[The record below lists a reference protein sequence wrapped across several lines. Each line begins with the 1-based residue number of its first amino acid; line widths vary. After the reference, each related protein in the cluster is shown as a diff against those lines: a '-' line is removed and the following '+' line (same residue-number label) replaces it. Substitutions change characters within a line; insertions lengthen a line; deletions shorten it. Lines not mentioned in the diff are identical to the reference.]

1 MTAKATT
8 PAAGKRDWKYYLQ
21 ERVLVIFFLGFSSG
35 LPFPLV
41 YATLSA
47 WLEEAG
53 VERSTIS
60 TFAWLGFAY
69 SLKFVWAPLVD
80 SLRLPVLTGIF
91 GRRRAW
97 MLLAQV
103 SIGASLLILA
113 GIDPLVVLVLPKGD
127 TERPEVEDRRGDVLA
142 GIEAL
147 HIVIDAYR
155 IESAPDDMQGVLA
168 AAYQYGYRISLLIS
182 MAGAL
187 YLADFGSWQMTY
199 TAMAGCMVIGLL
211 ATLWCREPE
220 TAAGTDIYAGDTYAA
235 KISSWFTHAVAEP
248 FADFFARYGRFLFI
262 ILLFVSLYRISDYV
276 LGILA
281 NPFYLAIG
289 YTKSEV
295 ATVAKVYGTWMTVV
309 GVGAGGWAVLRY
321 GVAQC
326 LVIATTL
333 IMSTNLFFAVMT
345 QVGPEI
351 WMLGV
356 TITADNI
363 AQGFGG
369 TVLIAYL
376 SSLTNREFTATQY
389 ALLSSFMALLPK
401 FLAGY
406 SGNVQESIGWLG
418 FFLYAAALGVPA
430 ILLSIVPAIVL
441 AFVVA
446 RRHDTLV
453 GDESAGA

>member
-1 MTAKATT
+1 MSADEAQPAAT
-8 PAAGKRDWKYYLQ
+8 PAGWRHYLQ
-21 ERVLVIFFLGFSSG
+21 EKVLVIFFLGFSSG

-47 WLEEAG
+47 WLEDAG
-53 VERSTIS
+53 IERSTIS

-69 SLKFVWAPLVD
+69 SLKFVWAPFVD
-80 SLRLPVLTGIF
+80 SLRLPLLTGIF

-97 MLLAQV
+97 MLLAQL
-103 SIGASLLILA
+103 SIGVSLLVLA
-113 GIDPLVVLVLPKGD
+113 GIDPA
-127 TERPEVEDRRGDVLA
+127 RN
-142 GIEAL
+142 IEAFAL
-147 HIVIDAYR
+147 VALAVAFSSATQDIVIDAYR
-155 IESAPDDMQGVLA
+155 IESAADEMQGILA
-168 AAYQYGYRISLLIS
+168 AAYQYGYRISLLVS

-187 YLADFGSWQMTY
+187 YLADFGSWELAYM
-199 TAMAGCMVIGLL
+199 AMAGCMVVGLL
-211 ATLWCREPE
+211 ATLWCREP
-220 TAAGTDIYAGDTYAA
+220 AAEAGAPADAAATYGERLAA
-235 KISSWFTHAVAEP
+235 WFKHAVADP
-248 FADFFARYGRFLFI
+248 FADFYARFGRYLFL
-262 ILLFVSLYRISDYV
+262 ILVFVSVYRISDYV

-289 YTKSEV
+289 YSKSEV
-295 ATVAKVYGTWMTVV
+295 ATVAKIYGTWMTII

-321 GVAQC
+321 GVARC

-333 IMSTNLFFAVMT
+333 IMSTNLFFALMT
-345 QVGPEI
+345 RVGPEL

-376 SSLTNREFTATQY
+376 SSLTNRDFTATQY
-389 ALLSSFMALLPK
+389 ALLSSFMALFPK

-406 SGNVQESIGWLG
+406 SGNVQESLGWLG
-418 FFLYAAALGVPA
+418 FFLYAALLGVPA
-430 ILLSIVPAIVL
+430 IIL

-446 RRHDTLV
+446 RRHDALI
-453 GDESAGA
+453 ESGKPHA

>member
-113 GIDPLVVLVLPKGD
+113 GIDPGTNIKGFAI
-127 TERPEVEDRRGDVLA
+127 VALA
-142 GIEAL
+142 VAFSSATQD
-147 HIVIDAYR
+147 IVIDAYR

-430 ILLSIVPAIVL
+430 IVL

>member
-1 MTAKATT
+1 MTAETGSQEAE
-8 PAAGKRDWKYYLQ
+8 GRGWRYYLQ
-21 ERVLVIFFLGFSSG
+21 EKVLLIFFLGFSSG

-53 VERSTIS
+53 VQRSTIS

-80 SLRLPVLTGIF
+80 SLRLPVLTAVF
-91 GRRRAW
+91 GRRRSW
-97 MLLAQV
+97 MLLAQL
-103 SIGASLLILA
+103 SIGVSLFALA
-113 GIDPLVVLVLPKGD
+113 GMDPAQNIQAFAMVA
-127 TERPEVEDRRGDVLA
+127 LA
-142 GIEAL
+142 VAFSSATQD
-147 HIVIDAYR
+147 IVIDAYR
-155 IESAPDDMQGVLA
+155 IESAEDEMQGVLA

-187 YLADFGSWQMTY
+187 YLADFGTWQMTY
-199 TAMAGCMVIGLL
+199 TAMAGCMVVGIL
-211 ATLWCREPE
+211 ATLWCTEPQTRA
-220 TAAGTDIYAGDTYAA
+220 TAGLYAGKSYSQKVAA
-235 KISSWFTHAVAEP
+235 WFTHAVAEP
-248 FADFFARYGRFLFI
+248 FADFYARFGRFLVV

-289 YTKSEV
+289 YSKSEV
-295 ATVAKVYGTWMTVV
+295 ATVAKIYGTWMTVI

-321 GVAQC
+321 GVARC

-333 IMSTNLFFAVMT
+333 IMSTNLFFAIMT
-345 QVGPEI
+345 QVGPEL
-351 WMLGV
+351 WMLGI

-376 SSLTNREFTATQY
+376 SSLTNRDFTATQY
-389 ALLSSFMALLPK
+389 ALLSSFMALFPK
-401 FLAGY
+401 FLAGF
-406 SGNVQESIGWLG
+406 SGNVQEALGWLG
-418 FFLYAAALGVPA
+418 FFLYAALLGVPA
-430 ILLSIVPAIVL
+430 IVV
-441 AFVVA
+441 AFYVA
-446 RRHDTLV
+446 RRHDSLV
-453 GDESAGA
+453 DGKAG